1 MSLYLLLAIAFGALT
16 GAAEVPAARPAF
28 AGVVARAGET
38 RAKRRQILSDRV
50 SLTPVRALRP
60 ARRLAAFL
68 IRSVDAP
75 LTGAASPRAPSY
87 SF

>member
-38 RAKRRQILSDRV
+38 RAKRQILSARV
-50 SLTPVRALRP
+50 SLAPARSLRP
-60 ARRLAAFL
+60 ARRVAAFL
-68 IRSVDAP
+68 IRGVDAP
-75 LTGAASPRAPSY
+75 LTGAASPRGPSY